1 MILMRE
7 ELSKI
12 SLSRLFSILTDSM
25 TRMVEGL
32 KGLVKRNEIV
42 DDNTVRELRE
52 HIKNRLAVGEEKVD
66 NQNILKLLDLFS
78 ENKEVIEFIKE
89 EAEEWL
95 DLVEAI
101 EKHIE
106 SGDKVLSEKEQE
118 EVRELKELTDKIKH
132 TLRED

>member
-32 KGLVKRNEIV
+32 RGLMKRNESV
-42 DDNTVRELRE
+42 DDSTVRELRE
-52 HIKNRLAVGEEKVD
+52 HIKSRLAIGEERVD

-95 DLVEAI
+95 ELVEAI

-106 SGDKVLSEKEQE
+106 SGDRTLSEKEQE

>member
-1 MILMRE
+1 MRE

-12 SLSRLFSILTDSM
+12 SLGRLCSILRDSM

-32 KGLVKRNEIV
+32 KGLMNKNETV
-42 DDNTVRELRE
+42 DDNTVREIRE
-52 HIKNRLAVGEEKVD
+52 HIKNRLAAGEERVD

-95 DLVEAI
+95 ELVEAI

-106 SGDKVLSEKEQE
+106 SGDKELSEKEQE
-118 EVRELKELTDKIKH
+118 EVMELKELMDKIKH

>member
-1 MILMRE
+1 MVLMRE

-12 SLSRLFSILTDSM
+12 SLGRLFSILTDSM

-32 KGLVKRNEIV
+32 KGLMNKNETV
-42 DDNTVRELRE
+42 DDNTVREIRE
-52 HIKNRLAVGEEKVD
+52 HIKDRLAAGEERVD

-95 DLVEAI
+95 ELVEAI

-106 SGDKVLSEKEQE
+106 SGDRELSEKEQE
-118 EVRELKELTDKIKH
+118 EVMELKELMNKIKH

>member
-1 MILMRE
+1 MVLMRE

-52 HIKNRLAVGEEKVD
+52 HIKNRLAIGEEKVD

-118 EVRELKELTDKIKH
+118 EVKELKELTDKIKH

>member
-1 MILMRE
+1 MRE

-32 KGLVKRNEIV
+32 RGLMKRNEIV
-42 DDNTVRELRE
+42 DDSTVRELRE
-52 HIKNRLAVGEEKVD
+52 HIKSRLAIGEERVD

-95 DLVEAI
+95 ELVEAI

-106 SGDKVLSEKEQE
+106 SGDRTLSEKEQE

>member
-1 MILMRE
+1 MVLMRE

-12 SLSRLFSILTDSM
+12 SLGRLFSILTDSM

-32 KGLVKRNEIV
+32 KGLINKNETV
-42 DDNTVRELRE
+42 DDNTVREIRE
-52 HIKNRLAVGEEKVD
+52 HIKGRLAAGEERVD

-95 DLVEAI
+95 ELVEAI

-106 SGDKVLSEKEQE
+106 SGDKELSEKEQE
-118 EVRELKELTDKIKH
+118 EVMELKELMDKIKH

>member
-1 MILMRE
+1 MVLMRE

-32 KGLVKRNEIV
+32 RGLVKRNEII
-42 DDNTVRELRE
+42 DDSTVRELRE
-52 HIKNRLAVGEEKVD
+52 HIKSRLAVGEERAD

-95 DLVEAI
+95 ELVEAI

-106 SGDKVLSEKEQE
+106 SGDRTLSEKEQE

>member
-1 MILMRE
+1 MRE

-12 SLSRLFSILTDSM
+12 SLGRLFSILTDSM

-32 KGLVKRNEIV
+32 KGLMNKNETV
-42 DDNTVRELRE
+42 DDNTVREIRE
-52 HIKNRLAVGEEKVD
+52 HIKNRLAAGEERVD

-95 DLVEAI
+95 ELVEAI

-106 SGDKVLSEKEQE
+106 SGDKELSEKEQE
-118 EVRELKELTDKIKH
+118 EVMELKELMDKIKH

>member
-1 MILMRE
+1 MVLMRE

-52 HIKNRLAVGEEKVD
+52 HIKNRLATGEEKVD

-118 EVRELKELTDKIKH
+118 EVKELKELTDKIKH

>member
-1 MILMRE
+1 MRE

-12 SLSRLFSILTDSM
+12 SLSRLFNILTDSM

-42 DDNTVRELRE
+42 DDSTVRELRE
-52 HIKNRLAVGEEKVD
+52 HIKNRLAVGEERVD

-89 EAEEWL
+89 ESEEWL
-95 DLVEAI
+95 ELVEAI

-106 SGDKVLSEKEQE
+106 SGDRTLSEKEQE

>member
-1 MILMRE
+1 MVLMRE

-132 TLRED
+132 TLRDD

>member
-1 MILMRE
+1 MRE

-12 SLSRLFSILTDSM
+12 SLGRLFSILTDSM

-32 KGLVKRNEIV
+32 KGLMNKNETV
-42 DDNTVRELRE
+42 DDNTVREIRE
-52 HIKNRLAVGEEKVD
+52 HIKNRLAAGEEKVD

-95 DLVEAI
+95 ELVEAI
-101 EKHIE
+101 EKHVE
-106 SGDKVLSEKEQE
+106 SGDKELSDKEQE
-118 EVRELKELTDKIKH
+118 EVMELKELMDKIKH

>member
-1 MILMRE
+1 MRE

>member
-32 KGLVKRNEIV
+32 RGLMKRNEIV
-42 DDNTVRELRE
+42 DDSTVRELRE
-52 HIKNRLAVGEEKVD
+52 HIKSRLAIGEERVD

-95 DLVEAI
+95 ELVEAI

-106 SGDKVLSEKEQE
+106 SGDRTLSEKEQE

>member
-1 MILMRE
+1 MVLMRE

-32 KGLVKRNEIV
+32 RGLIKNNEVV

-52 HIKNRLAVGEEKVD
+52 HIKNRLAVGEERVD

-101 EKHIE
+101 EKHVE
-106 SGDKVLSEKEQE
+106 SGDKVLTEKEQE

-132 TLRED
+132 TLRDD

>member
-1 MILMRE
+1 
-7 ELSKI
+7 
-12 SLSRLFSILTDSM
+12 M

-52 HIKNRLAVGEEKVD
+52 HIKNRLAIGEEKVD

-118 EVRELKELTDKIKH
+118 EVKELKELTDKIKH

>member
-118 EVRELKELTDKIKH
+118 EVKELKELTDKIKH

>member
-1 MILMRE
+1 MVLMRE

>member
-1 MILMRE
+1 MVLMRE

-42 DDNTVRELRE
+42 DDSTVRELRE
-52 HIKNRLAVGEEKVD
+52 HIKNRLAIGEERVD

-89 EAEEWL
+89 ESEEWL
-95 DLVEAI
+95 ELVEAI

-106 SGDKVLSEKEQE
+106 SGDRTLSEKEQE

>member
-1 MILMRE
+1 MVLMRE

-32 KGLVKRNEIV
+32 KGLVKRNENV

-52 HIKNRLAVGEEKVD
+52 HIKNRLATGEEKVD

-118 EVRELKELTDKIKH
+118 EVKELKELTDKIKH

>member
-1 MILMRE
+1 MVLMRE

-32 KGLVKRNEIV
+32 KGLVKRNENV

-52 HIKNRLAVGEEKVD
+52 HIKNRLAIGEEKVD

-118 EVRELKELTDKIKH
+118 EVKELKELTDKIKH

>member
-1 MILMRE
+1 MVLMRE

-118 EVRELKELTDKIKH
+118 EVKELKELTDKIKH

>member
-1 MILMRE
+1 MRE

-12 SLSRLFSILTDSM
+12 SLGRLFSILTDSM

-32 KGLVKRNEIV
+32 KGLINKNETV
-42 DDNTVRELRE
+42 DDNTVREIRE
-52 HIKNRLAVGEEKVD
+52 HIKNRLAAGEERVD

-95 DLVEAI
+95 ELVEAI

-106 SGDKVLSEKEQE
+106 SGDKELSEKEQE
-118 EVRELKELTDKIKH
+118 EVMELKELMDKIKH

>member
-1 MILMRE
+1 MVLMRE

-42 DDNTVRELRE
+42 DDSTVSELRE
-52 HIKNRLAVGEEKVD
+52 HIKNRLAVGEERVD

-78 ENKEVIEFIKE
+78 ENKEVMEFIKE

-106 SGDKVLSEKEQE
+106 SGDKALTEKEQE

-132 TLRED
+132 TLRDD

>member
-1 MILMRE
+1 MVLMRE

-42 DDNTVRELRE
+42 DDSTVRELRE
-52 HIKNRLAVGEEKVD
+52 HIKNRLAIGEERVD

-106 SGDKVLSEKEQE
+106 SGDRTLSEKEQE

>member
-1 MILMRE
+1 MVLMRE

-12 SLSRLFSILTDSM
+12 SLGRLFSILTDSM

-32 KGLVKRNEIV
+32 KGLMNKNETV
-42 DDNTVRELRE
+42 DDNTVREIRE
-52 HIKNRLAVGEEKVD
+52 HIKNRLAAGEERVD

-95 DLVEAI
+95 ELVEAI

-106 SGDKVLSEKEQE
+106 SGDKELSEKEQE
-118 EVRELKELTDKIKH
+118 EVMELKELMDKIKH

>member
-1 MILMRE
+1 MVLMRE

-12 SLSRLFSILTDSM
+12 SLSRLFGILTDSM

-42 DDNTVRELRE
+42 DGNTVRELRE
-52 HIKNRLAVGEEKVD
+52 HIKNRLAIGEEKVD

-118 EVRELKELTDKIKH
+118 EVKELKELTDKIKH

>member
-1 MILMRE
+1 MVLMRD

-32 KGLVKRNEIV
+32 KGLMKKDETL
-42 DDNTVRELRE
+42 DNNTLRELRE
-52 HIKNRLAVGEEKVD
+52 HIKNRLAAGEERAD
-66 NQNILKLLDLFS
+66 NQNILKLLDLFTDN
-78 ENKEVIEFIKE
+78 EEVIEFIKE

-95 DLVEAI
+95 ELVEAI
-101 EKHIE
+101 EKHVE
-106 SGDKVLSEKEQE
+106 SGDRVLSEKEQE

-132 TLRED
+132 TLRDD

>member
-1 MILMRE
+1 MVLMRE

-32 KGLVKRNEIV
+32 RGLMKRNEIV
-42 DDNTVRELRE
+42 DDSTVRELRE
-52 HIKNRLAVGEEKVD
+52 HIKSRLAVGEERVD

-95 DLVEAI
+95 ELVEAI
-101 EKHIE
+101 EKHVE
-106 SGDKVLSEKEQE
+106 SGDRTLSEKEQE